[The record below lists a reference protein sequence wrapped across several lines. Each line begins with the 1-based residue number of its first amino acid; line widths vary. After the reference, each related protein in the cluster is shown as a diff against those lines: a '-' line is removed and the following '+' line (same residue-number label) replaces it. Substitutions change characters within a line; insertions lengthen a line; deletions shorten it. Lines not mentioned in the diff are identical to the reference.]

1 MSPAP
6 TTVRKPKALRKGS
19 TLAFFAPASPPNED
33 GGFRSGLHE
42 LNRLGFGVVQ
52 AHEFHPSGYF
62 AGSREERTAGFLN
75 ALRDPA
81 ISGLVALRGG
91 YGSTYLLDLL
101 LKENPESV
109 KCVIGYSDLTA
120 LQTFLWQKHGW
131 VSFQGPMLLAGFA
144 GGPNDLRGY
153 DENSFLSA
161 VTRTAGTWSMNLS
174 GESLRPG
181 NVEGRILGGCLTIL
195 QTTIGTPWE
204 LETAGAIL
212 LLEDTHMKPY
222 QVDRALTHLKQA
234 GKFRDIRGIVLG
246 EFPNSETPI
255 AGSPTVREVCE
266 RILCLPGV
274 PVVFGAP
281 VGHTER
287 AMLTV
292 PLGVQARLEA
302 SGEGTLEILEPAV
315 ID

>member
-1 MSPAP
+1 MSPVP

-19 TLAFFAPASPPNED
+19 TLAFFAPASPPNEED
-33 GGFRSGLHE
+33 GFRSPLRE

-52 AHEFHPSGYF
+52 AHESHPLGYF
-62 AGSREERTAGFLN
+62 AGSTEERAAGFLS

-101 LKENPESV
+101 AKEELGPA

-131 VSFQGPMLLAGFA
+131 VSFQGPMLLAGFS

-153 DENSFLSA
+153 DEDSFLSA
-161 VTRTAGTWSMNLS
+161 VTRTAGNWSMKLS
-174 GESLRPG
+174 GESLQPG
-181 NVEGRILGGCLTIL
+181 KAEGRILGGCLTIL
-195 QTTIGTPWE
+195 QTTIGTSWE
-204 LETAGAIL
+204 LDTDGAIL
-212 LLEDTHMKPY
+212 LLEDTQMKPY
-222 QVDRALTHLKQA
+222 QVDRALMHLKQA

-246 EFPNSETPI
+246 EFPVSAPPI
-255 AGSPTVREVCE
+255 AGSPTVREVCAS
-266 RILCLPGV
+266 ILGPLGV

-281 VGHTER
+281 VGHTKR

-292 PLGVQARLEA
+292 PVGVQARLEA
-302 SGEGTLEILEPAV
+302 SGEGKLEILEAAV